1 MVTRKENALTGE
13 APTGEKPSLRPQ
25 DRGVARRHAFLQAA
39 REVFLEQGYV
49 AASVN
54 DVVRRAGG
62 SLATLYAQFGNKEGL
77 FLAVAQELHEELARV
92 MTPQD
97 VEHLQ
102 LEQGLQIIGEQFLRT
117 SLSPDNLGFFRII
130 VGEGRHF
137 PEQVHRYLA
146 HGGAE
151 KVRGVIARYL
161 TARGVTSGDPEMY
174 ASYLMELW
182 RTRHQYRALS
192 ADNYKLSDEDLASH
206 VRQGVTFFLRAA
218 CD

>member
-1 MVTRKENALTGE
+1 MTGDAE
-13 APTGEKPSLRPQ
+13 VGEKPSQRPQ

-77 FLAVAQELHEELARV
+77 FLAVAQELHEELARA

-97 VEHLQ
+97 VDHLQ

-117 SLSPDNLGFFRII
+117 SLSPDNLAFFRII

-146 HGGAE
+146 QGGAE

-161 TARGVTSGDPEMY
+161 MARGVTSGDPEMY
-174 ASYLMELW
+174 ASYLLELW

-192 ADNYKLSDEDLASH
+192 AANYKLCDEDLASH

-218 CD
+218 RD

>member
-1 MVTRKENALTGE
+1 MNDTTVGSR
-13 APTGEKPSLRPQ
+13 SQ

-39 REVFLEQGYV
+39 REVFLEQGYI

-77 FLAVAQELHEELARV
+77 FLAVAQELHEELVRA

-97 VEHLQ
+97 VDHLP
-102 LEQGLQIIGEQFLRT
+102 LEDGLQIIGEQFLRT
-117 SLSPDNLGFFRII
+117 TLAPDNLAFFRII

-146 HGGAE
+146 QGGAV
-151 KVRGVIARYL
+151 KVRGVIAGYL
-161 TARGVTSGDPEMY
+161 VARGVKCGDPEMY

-192 ADNYKLSDEDLASH
+192 APDYRISDADLAAH
-206 VRQGVTFFLRAA
+206 VREGVRFFLRAVR
-218 CD
+218 DELN

>member
-1 MVTRKENALTGE
+1 MAQDAEMGD
-13 APTGEKPSLRPQ
+13 KPSQRSQ

-77 FLAVAQELHEELARV
+77 FLAVAQELHDELVRA
-92 MTPQD
+92 MTPRD
-97 VEHLQ
+97 VEHLP
-102 LEQGLQIIGEQFLRT
+102 LEEGLQIIGEQFLRT
-117 SLSPDNLGFFRII
+117 TLSGDNLAFFRII

-146 HGGAE
+146 QGGAE
-151 KVRGVIARYL
+151 KVRGVIAHYL
-161 TARGVTSGDPEMY
+161 TERGVKSGDPEMY

-192 ADNYKLSDEDLASH
+192 SENYKLSNADLSAH
-206 VRQGVTFFLRAA
+206 VREGIRFFLRAA
-218 CD
+218 RD